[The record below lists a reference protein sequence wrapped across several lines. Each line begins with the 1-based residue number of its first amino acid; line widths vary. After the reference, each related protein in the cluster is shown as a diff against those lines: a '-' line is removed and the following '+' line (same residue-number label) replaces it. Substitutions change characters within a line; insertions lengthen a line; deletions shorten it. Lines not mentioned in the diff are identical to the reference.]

1 MDLDT
6 EWMNFIDNQQNN
18 TSGSLLD
25 LSCSNRNDYSKKTS
39 VGEENNENVN
49 LKSTIPKPPK
59 CGDLYISTK
68 TMIGY
73 LQSTVPLIETFWNI
87 PIISYTDRKEGV
99 IKKQIKFNSD
109 TKDQVDYIINKC
121 KEYPYVNTYVMQHID
136 NPTGRIKF
144 KDVRK
149 ISIGLCKKDIISYR
163 IKQKSAFYNCF
174 VVILRILI
182 DSNNY
187 KEFHVKVFNTGKLEL
202 PGIRSDEELQLVY
215 KKLNE
220 LLSLNISEKLP
231 QTVLINSN
239 FNCGYYIK
247 RDVLYH
253 ILKHHYNISVMYDP
267 CSYPGIQCKL
277 FITTDDNVVT
287 NNTTNTKNYI
297 SFMIFRTGSVLI
309 VGKCNEHILNNTYK
323 FIVNMLETEYT
334 KIIDQNNNITQK
346 TEVVKKK
353 KRRIIL
359 VFD

>member
-6 EWMNFIDNQQNN
+6 EWMNFIDNQHNN
-18 TSGSLLD
+18 SSGSLLD
-25 LSCSNRNDYSKKTS
+25 LSCSSRNEYSNENY
-39 VGEENNENVN
+39 VGDENNLSINSVISE
-49 LKSTIPKPPK
+49 IPK
-59 CGDLYISTK
+59 CGELYISTK

-73 LQSTVPLIETFWNI
+73 LEQEVNLIDTFWNI
-87 PIISYTDRKEGV
+87 PIIPYSQRSEGV

-109 TKDQVDYIINKC
+109 TKEQVEYIINKS
-121 KEYPYVNTYVMQHID
+121 KEYPYVNNYIMQHID
-136 NPTGRIKF
+136 NPNGRIKF

-182 DSNNY
+182 DNNY

-202 PGIRSDEELQLVY
+202 PGIRSNDELQLVY
-215 KKLNE
+215 NKLHE
-220 LLSLNISEKLP
+220 LLSLNISNKLP

-247 RDVLYH
+247 RDVLYKL
-253 ILKHHYNISVMYDP
+253 LKHRYNISVMYDP

-277 FITTDDNVVT
+277 FINSDNSVVA
-287 NNTTNTKNYI
+287 NNSTNTKNYI

-309 VGKCNEHILNNTYK
+309 VGKCNEIILNNTYK
-323 FIVNMLETEYT
+323 FIVKILENEY
-334 KIIDQNNNITQK
+334 KQIIDQNINITPK
-346 TEVVKKK
+346 STIIKKK
-353 KRRIIL
+353 KRRIIV
-359 VFD
+359 VFNDN